1 MFLGGIEE
9 NKLYLA
15 PEIWR
20 NKFPLAKFLEIWEF
34 MIASSPCHLV
44 KSGFMV

>member
-20 NKFPLAKFLEIWEF
+20 NKLSLAKFLEIWEF
-34 MIASSPCHLV
+34 MIASLPCHLV
-44 KSGFMV
+44 KLGFMV

>member
-9 NKLYLA
+9 NKLYFSA
-15 PEIWR
+15 EIWR
-20 NKFPLAKFLEIWEF
+20 NKIPLAKFLEIWEF

>member
-20 NKFPLAKFLEIWEF
+20 NKLPLAKFLETWEF
-34 MIASSPCHLV
+34 MIASSPFHLV
-44 KSGFMV
+44 KLGFMV